1 MDYSIILNALIAG
14 LSSLVGYFFGNRKSN
29 AETDRIV
36 IENVKQ
42 ILEVYASTI
51 DDLKVE
57 IQELKVKI
65 VQYEKQIDLLQKE
78 LKDFRKQMNC
88 DADWTTDK
96 GFV

>member
-1 MDYSIILNALIAG
+1 MDYSIILNAVIAG
-14 LSSLVGYFFGNRKSN
+14 LASIAGYFFGSRKSN

-42 ILEVYASTI
+42 ILEVYATTI
-51 DDLKVE
+51 EDLKGE

-65 VQYEKQIDLLQKE
+65 VQYEKQIELLQKE

-88 DADWTTDK
+88 D
-96 GFV
+96 VE

>member
-14 LSSLVGYFFGNRKSN
+14 LSSLVGYFFGSRKSN

-42 ILEVYASTI
+42 ILEVYATTI
-51 DDLKVE
+51 EDLKGE

-65 VQYEKQIDLLQKE
+65 VQYEKQIELLQKE

-88 DADWTTDK
+88 D
-96 GFV
+96 VE